1 MHKIRRLYEGD
12 ALGMLDEDL
21 LDDVGHAI
29 YIRCQDILEISA
41 AQRGRVKCRNCGK
54 VIRRRQGK
62 RSTHAHGGTVLES
75 GEAELLRCHRCAWQV
90 TWGDYLRSVKGQRLD
105 ELGVELPLGDFVR
118 EWPAARSLGAKLL
131 LIDRLIHEF
140 HVTADG
146 PGCPLGVNVIKG
158 NASEVYELLKSL
170 SYGPAS
176 TPGVQQA
183 DQRWRANVKH
193 LEYSRAELRII
204 ARELGVKG
212 CSRLHK
218 GDLIATIE
226 RIAPERL
233 SRVV

>member
-12 ALGMLDEDL
+12 ALGMLDAEL

-41 AQRGRVKCRNCGK
+41 AQRGRVKCRNCGS

-62 RSTHAHGGTVLES
+62 RIMHSHGGIVLVG

-90 TWGDYLRSVKGQRLD
+90 TWRDYLRSVQGQRLD
-105 ELGVELPLGDFVR
+105 ELGVERILGDFVR
-118 EWPAARSLGAKLL
+118 EWPAARSPGAKLL

-193 LEYSRAELRII
+193 LEYSKTELQVI

-212 CSRLHK
+212 CGRLHK
-218 GDLIATIE
+218 EDLIATIE

-233 SRVV
+233 SRVF